1 MPHTLHSRA
10 ALRACEITGGV
21 DALSKRLNVSTGLV
35 RAWLG
40 GSIVPPPAYFLK
52 VADIINEADPYT
64 PRKKGPAA

>member
-1 MPHTLHSRA
+1 
-10 ALRACEITGGV
+10 LRACEITGGV

-52 VADIINEADPYT
+52 VADIINEADPCT
-64 PRKKGPAA
+64 PRNKGPDA